1 MAVSIRNKIEGTVKE
16 IIRGQAVSEVDVDT
30 AAGTLT
36 SVITTRSVERMGLK
50 VGDKVNVEIK
60 STDVFIE
67 NI

>member
-30 AAGTLT
+30 EAGTLT